1 MDKKLYPIRF
11 TKAIQSGLWAIQD
24 EKNVKISFRNVID
37 MCIPFEDLDIKQG
50 EKLEFF
56 FANTNFGIK
65 DAFSPQDI
73 MLNIERP

>member
-1 MDKKLYPIRF
+1 
-11 TKAIQSGLWAIQD
+11 
-24 EKNVKISFRNVID
+24 
-37 MCIPFEDLDIKQG
+37 MCIPFDDLDIKQG
-50 EKLEFF
+50 ENLEFF